1 MAKQSIQPMANS
13 KKELFV
19 FGVEESPSIPQPN
32 TMNELFCPYI
42 FFIYILFLFV
52 FLELDQQ
59 IMNLF
64 S

>member
-42 FFIYILFLFV
+42 YIYFEHTFLFLFV
-52 FLELDQQ
+52 FVELD
-59 IMNLF
+59 
-64 S
+64 

>member
-32 TMNELFCPYI
+32 TINELFCPYI
-42 FFIYILFLFV
+42 YIFFEYTFLFLFV
-52 FLELDQQ
+52 FVELD
-59 IMNLF
+59 
-64 S
+64 